1 MEKNEKNG
9 LIEITGSSEDNKNTI
24 IMPISSEAS
33 EIKVKKPT
41 FLEVLAKL
49 SPGKSLR
56 MALDDIHPDAGPFEF
71 VPGSHKWPLLRRELV
86 WNYMDSQEIIK
97 PDWPTVSEK
106 ICVPAFEDYI
116 QRTGSQ
122 VQQFLG
128 KKGDV
133 LIWHG
138 RLAHRGSL
146 PSNTE
151 LERKALISHYS
162 ALSKREDMPYRAEWN
177 NGQWYFIHNNQL
189 DKNSP
194 NPTIFWQ
201 EKYSKVF
208 QNLGV
213 KVIGKLKKLFHFY

>member
-1 MEKNEKNG
+1 MR
-9 LIEITGSSEDNKNTI
+9 
-24 IMPISSEAS
+24 A
-33 EIKVKKPT
+33 
-41 FLEVLAKL
+41 
-49 SPGKSLR
+49 
-56 MALDDIHPDAGPFEF
+56 
-71 VPGSHKWPLLRRELV
+71 LLRRELV
-86 WNYMDSQEIIK
+86 WNYMDAQEIVK

-106 ICVPAFEDYI
+106 ICVPAFEEYI

-122 VQQFLG
+122 AQQFLG

-146 PSNTE
+146 PKNTE

-162 ALSKREDMPYRAEWN
+162 ALSKREDMPYCAKWN

-194 NPTIFWQ
+194 NPTILWQ

-208 QNLGV
+208 QNLGT
-213 KVIGKLKKLFHFY
+213 KITGKLRKSFHFY